1 MKNLF
6 VSVFV
11 LIFATA
17 FSLNAQEKAKP
28 VVSILGDS
36 YSTFEGYIP
45 QANESW
51 YFTEPVEN
59 RTDVVDVK
67 QTWWWQL
74 ISEGGYILG
83 ENDSYSGAT
92 ISYTG
97 YHGEDYSPRSFITR
111 LPRLGS
117 PDILLIFGATN
128 DNWAHSPVGEY
139 VYGNVPRY
147 RLYEFRPALS
157 KLLSEAQNHYPGTRI
172 VFIINTELRPE
183 ITSSIVEVCR
193 HYGVEYVELRDIDKR
208 NGHPSVKGMTEIKNQ
223 VLRFLKNEK
232 H

>member
-1 MKNLF
+1 MKKSIA
-6 VSVFV
+6 SVFV
-11 LIFATA
+11 LLFVSF
-17 FSLNAQEKAKP
+17 FSLPAQEKAKP

-45 QANESW
+45 QVNESW
-51 YFTEPVEN
+51 YFTEPIDN

-83 ENDSYSGAT
+83 VNDSYSGAT
-92 ISYTG
+92 VSFTG
-97 YHGEDYSPRSFITR
+97 YHGEDYTSRSFITR
-111 LPRLGS
+111 LPHLGS

-128 DNWAHSPVGEY
+128 DNWAHSPIGEY
-139 VYGNVPRY
+139 VYGNVPHY

-157 KLLSEAQNHYPGTRI
+157 KLLCEARNHYPGTRI
-172 VFIINTELRPE
+172 VFIVNTELRPE
-183 ITSSIVEVCR
+183 ITGSIVEVCR
-193 HYGVEYVELRDIDKR
+193 HYGIEYVELRDIDKR
-208 NGHPSVKGMTEIKNQ
+208 NGHPSVKGMRQIKNQ
-223 VLRFLKNEK
+223 VLAFLKKEK

>member
-1 MKNLF
+1 MSFLF
-6 VSVFV
+6 
-11 LIFATA
+11 LLLTA
-17 FSLNAQEKAKP
+17 SLSLQAQEKAKP
-28 VVSILGDS
+28 VISILGDS

-45 QANESW
+45 DGNEPW

-83 ENDSYSGAT
+83 VNDSYSGAT

-97 YHGEDYSPRSFITR
+97 YNGDDYSPRSFITR

-128 DNWAHSPVGEY
+128 DNWAQSPLGEFIY
-139 VYGNVPRY
+139 SDISRE
-147 RLYEFRPALS
+147 RLYEFRPALG
-157 KLLSEAQNHYPGTRI
+157 KLICEARNRYPGTRI
-172 VFIINTELRPE
+172 VFIVNTELRQE
-183 ITSSIVEVCR
+183 IINSITEICN
-193 HYGVEYVELRDIDKR
+193 HYGVEYIELSDIDKL
-208 NGHPSVKGMTEIKNQ
+208 NGHPSVKGMAQIKTQ
-223 VLRFLKNEK
+223 IMKFLKNDN

>member
-6 VSVFV
+6 AAVLVCVF
-11 LIFATA
+11 AA
-17 FSLNAQEKAKP
+17 SFSLYAQEKAKP

-36 YSTFEGYIP
+36 YSTFDGYIP
-45 QANESW
+45 QGNESW
-51 YFTEPVEN
+51 YFTKPVNN

-97 YHGEDYSPRSFITR
+97 YNGEDYSHRSFITR

-128 DNWAHSPVGEY
+128 DNWA
-139 VYGNVPRY
+139 N
-147 RLYEFRPALS
+147 
-157 KLLSEAQNHYPGTRI
+157 
-172 VFIINTELRPE
+172 
-183 ITSSIVEVCR
+183 
-193 HYGVEYVELRDIDKR
+193 
-208 NGHPSVKGMTEIKNQ
+208 
-223 VLRFLKNEK
+223 
-232 H
+232 